1 MTTPAADLADPI
13 AASAATLRATG
24 RAPRIAVVLGS
35 GWSGLTGWVEDA
47 VEVPYAELPAFP
59 RPTVGGHAAR
69 VVLGRIGPHEV
80 ALLAGRQHPYEGGRA
95 DGMNG
100 ALRTLAELGV
110 QILVLTNAAG
120 SLDPALPPGGLMLIS
135 DHLNLPQLSP
145 LWEERDDRRFV
156 DMTDAYD
163 PALRAR
169 ALAAASKV
177 GVELH
182 EGVYAWVIGPQFE
195 TPAEIRMLRTLGAQA
210 VGMSTVPET
219 IVARHAGLHVL
230 GLSMVTNMAAGM
242 GAEQLSHA
250 QTLRQAQAASERA
263 GAALAAIVQDLD
275 GPRDCIRD

>member
-47 VEVPYAELPAFP
+47 VEVPSAELPAFP
-59 RPTVGGHAAR
+59 QPTVGGHAAR

-80 ALLAGRQHPYEGGRA
+80 VLLAGRKHAYEGGRA
-95 DGMNG
+95 DGMTG
-100 ALRTLAELGV
+100 AIRTLAALGV

-120 SLDPALPPGGLMLIS
+120 SLDPAVPPGGLMLIT

-145 LWEERDDRRFV
+145 LWDERDDRRFV

-163 PALRAR
+163 PALRAQ
-169 ALAAASKV
+169 ALAASARQ
-177 GVELH
+177 GVALH
-182 EGVYAWVIGPQFE
+182 EGVYAWVVGPQFE
-195 TPAEIRMLRTLGAQA
+195 TPAEIRMLRTLGARA

-219 IVARHAGLHVL
+219 IVARHAGLRVL

-242 GAEQLSHA
+242 TTQTLSHA

-263 GAALAAIVQDLD
+263 CAALAAIIQALQ
-275 GPRDCIRD
+275 

>member
-13 AASAATLRATG
+13 TASAATLRATG

-35 GWSGLTGWVEDA
+35 GWNGLTGWVEDA

-80 ALLAGRQHPYEGGRA
+80 VLLAGRKHAYEGGRA

-100 ALRTLAELGV
+100 AIRTLAALGV
-110 QILVLTNAAG
+110 QSLVLTNAAG
-120 SLDPALPPGGLMLIS
+120 SLDPAVPPGGLMLIT

-145 LWEERDDRRFV
+145 LWDERDDRRFV

-163 PALRAR
+163 PTLRSR
-169 ALAAASKV
+169 ALAASARQ
-177 GVELH
+177 GMALH
-182 EGVYAWVIGPQFE
+182 EGVYAWVVGPQFE
-195 TPAEIRMLRTLGAQA
+195 TPAEIRMLRTLGARA

-219 IVARHAGLHVL
+219 IVARHAGLRVL

-242 GAEQLSHA
+242 TTQTLSHA

-263 GAALAAIVQDLD
+263 CAALAAIIQALQ
-275 GPRDCIRD
+275 

>member
-169 ALAAASKV
+169 ARAAASRV

>member
-59 RPTVGGHAAR
+59 QPTVGGHAAR
-69 VVLGRIGPHEV
+69 VVLGRIGPREV
-80 ALLAGRQHPYEGGRA
+80 VLLAGRKHAYEGGRA
-95 DGMNG
+95 DGMTG
-100 ALRTLAELGV
+100 AIRTLAALGV

-120 SLDPALPPGGLMLIS
+120 SLDPAVPPGGLMLIT

-145 LWEERDDRRFV
+145 LWDERDDRRFV

-163 PALRAR
+163 PALRAQ
-169 ALAAASKV
+169 ALAASARQ
-177 GVELH
+177 GVALH
-182 EGVYAWVIGPQFE
+182 EGVYAWVVGPQFE

-210 VGMSTVPET
+210 VGMSTVPEA
-219 IVARHAGLHVL
+219 IVARHAGLRVL

-242 GAEQLSHA
+242 TTQTLSHA

-263 GAALAAIVQDLD
+263 CAALAAIIQALQ
-275 GPRDCIRD
+275 

>member
-59 RPTVGGHAAR
+59 QPTVGGHAAR

-80 ALLAGRQHPYEGGRA
+80 VLLAGRKHAYEGGRA

-100 ALRTLAELGV
+100 AIRTLAALGV

-120 SLDPALPPGGLMLIS
+120 SLDPAVPPGGLMLIT

-145 LWEERDDRRFV
+145 LWDERDDRRFV

-163 PALRAR
+163 PTLRAR
-169 ALAAASKV
+169 ALAASARQ
-177 GVELH
+177 GVALH
-182 EGVYAWVIGPQFE
+182 KGVYAWVVGPQFE
-195 TPAEIRMLRTLGAQA
+195 TPAEIRMLRTLGARA

-219 IVARHAGLHVL
+219 IVARHAGLRVL

-242 GAEQLSHA
+242 TTQTLSHA

-263 GAALAAIVQDLD
+263 CAALAAIIQALQ
-275 GPRDCIRD
+275 